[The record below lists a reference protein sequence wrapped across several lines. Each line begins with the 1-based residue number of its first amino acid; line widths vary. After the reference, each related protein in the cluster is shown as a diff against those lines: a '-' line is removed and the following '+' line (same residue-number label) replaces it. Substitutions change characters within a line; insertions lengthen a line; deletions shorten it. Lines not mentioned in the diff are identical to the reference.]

1 MPILLHVDS
10 SPMGEASISRN
21 LTREFVRCWRAAHP
35 GAEVIS
41 RDLTA
46 TAIAPVTA
54 AWVAAN
60 YTPAESRTPG
70 QNELLALS
78 TELSR
83 ELLRAD
89 EYVIGVPM
97 HNWGP
102 AAVFKLWADQIAR
115 FGETIL
121 LTPSGMKGNLATKK
135 ITCFVAAGRSYR
147 AGAEDP
153 SRNHL
158 VPWLRTYWENLGVTD
173 LQIYFIDSSAAVR
186 WGKVSQEEFL
196 APHLAQ
202 VDSLFEQPSLR

>member
-10 SPMGEASISRN
+10 SPMGQASISRR
-21 LTREFVRCWRAAHP
+21 LTQEFVCHWRDAHP
-35 GAEVIS
+35 DGDVIS

-46 TAIAPVTA
+46 TAIPTVTA

-60 YTPAESRTPG
+60 YTPAESRTPE

-78 TELSR
+78 TEFTR
-83 ELLRAD
+83 ELRRAD
-89 EYVIGVPM
+89 EYVIGIPM

-102 AAVFKLWADQIAR
+102 ASIFKLWIDQVVR

-121 LTPSGMKGNLATKK
+121 LAPSGMKGNLGGKK
-135 ITCFVAAGRSYR
+135 ITCFVAAGRTYR
-147 AGAEDP
+147 AGVEDP
-153 SRNHL
+153 SRNHV
-158 VPWLRTYWENLGVTD
+158 VPWLRTFWENLGVTD
-173 LQIYFIDSSAAVR
+173 LHIHFIDGTAAVLSR
-186 WGKVSQEEFL
+186 KTIREEFL